1 MKKLLP
7 WMISFL
13 VIMTVILMF
22 LPKNSYACSCVQP
35 GTPSE
40 ELNNSKAVFTG
51 KVLEI
56 KEDKKSYEK
65 KVMFEVLSTFKGVSE
80 SPVTLYTGMDSAACG
95 FNFIVGEEYLVYASG
110 DGKLQTTLCSRTAE
124 LSAANN
130 DLKELG
136 IGKEL
141 EKNVDLKEE
150 SDNQFPFTIVLVIVG
165 LGVIGAVIFTRKR

>member
-13 VIMTVILMF
+13 IIMSFILVF
-22 LPKNSYACSCVQP
+22 FPKSIYACSCIEP

-56 KEDKKSYEK
+56 TEDETNYEK
-65 KVMFEVLSTFKGVSE
+65 EVVFEVLSTYKGVTE
-80 SPVTLYTGMDSAACG
+80 PQVTLYTGMNSAACG
-95 FNFIVGEEYLVYASG
+95 FNFTVGEEYLVYATG
-110 DGKLQTTLCSRTAE
+110 DGRLQTTLCSRTAE
-124 LSAANN
+124 LAAANE

-136 IGKEL
+136 KGEEPEKEV
-141 EKNVDLKEE
+141 EVKED
-150 SDNQFPFTIVLVIVG
+150 SGNPFPFSIVLVIVG
-165 LGVIGAVIFTRKR
+165 LVVIGAVIFSRKR